1 MLNENS
7 AEEIINELKRIVKQ
21 KGLKY
26 TEQREVVLSILLHA
40 KEHLTAE
47 EVYNQIKKEH
57 ADSNI
62 GIATVYRALSFL
74 EEVDLIT
81 SITFGTDGKKYES
94 NSKSHHDHLICTTC
108 GKIVEFMDDDIEKR
122 QDKIAKKIISK
133 LVVTLCSYMEFVKI
147 ARSKL
152 RELLLIY
159 VFYKISPLILS
170 IQLIILSS
178 VKSL

>member
-47 EVYNQIKKEH
+47 EVYNEIKKRYS
-57 ADSNI
+57 DSNI

-94 NSKSHHDHLICTTC
+94 NSKSHHDHLICTNC
-108 GKIVEFMDDDIEKR
+108 GKIIEFMDDEIEKR
-122 QDKIAKKIISK
+122 QDKIAKKNR
-133 LVVTLCSYMEFVKI
+133 FKI
-147 ARSKL
+147 VSH
-152 RELLLIY
+152 
-159 VFYKISPLILS
+159 SM
-170 IQLIILSS
+170 QLYGTCETCQG
-178 VKSL
+178 

>member
-7 AEEIINELKRIVKQ
+7 NEEIIDELKKIVKQ

-26 TEQREVVLSILLHA
+26 TEQREIVLSILLHA
-40 KEHLTAE
+40 SEHLTAE
-47 EVYNQIKKEH
+47 EVYNEIKKVFP
-57 ADSNI
+57 ASNI

-108 GKIVEFMDDDIEKR
+108 GKIIEFIDDEIEKR
-122 QDKIAKKIISK
+122 QDKIAKKNKFIIS
-133 LVVTLCSYMEFVKI
+133 SHSM
-147 ARSKL
+147 
-152 RELLLIY
+152 
-159 VFYKISPLILS
+159 
-170 IQLIILSS
+170 QLYGTCESCQ
-178 VKSL
+178 K